1 MHPFDQ
7 PEVVA
12 GGGTVGMEL
21 TEQVPDAD
29 TILVAV
35 GGGGLIAGIASWFRG
50 AVRVVGVE
58 PEGCPSMHA
67 ALAAGEPVD
76 ADVGGIA
83 ADALGTR
90 RVGEIAFAAAV
101 RWVDQV
107 VLVSDDAIRD
117 AQRRLWRDV
126 HMIAE
131 PGGAACLA
139 AAITGA
145 YQPSVGERVVV
156 LVCGANTDPATV
168 V

>member
-1 MHPFDQ
+1 
-7 PEVVA
+7 
-12 GGGTVGMEL
+12 
-21 TEQVPDAD
+21 
-29 TILVAV
+29 
-35 GGGGLIAGIASWFRG
+35 
-50 AVRVVGVE
+50 
-58 PEGCPSMHA
+58 MHA

-76 ADVGGIA
+76 SDVGGIP

-126 HMIAE
+126 HVIAE
-131 PGGAACLA
+131 PAGAACLA

-145 YQPSVGERVVV
+145 YRPSVGERVVV